1 VEAAVTIS
9 PDRILKELSELWVTM
24 GKEGQAESGAAG
36 GTGVLRACTM
46 TLIVMAEESED
57 IGALGETMAA
67 LMPEHPARTVLV
79 RLCGKRERALSERVY
94 AQCWMPFG
102 QRRQICC
109 EQVEITAADAAL
121 GDLPSVVLPLAVAD
135 LPVMLWCRTPRL
147 LGMPEFGQ
155 MAAMAT
161 KTIVDSAAM
170 PDARE
175 ALRRIAAASGSGLTM
190 GDLAWTR
197 LTRWREMLSQVF
209 ENRERLEQLASCAR
223 VTIEY
228 GPGEETSARYLGAWI
243 AGAAPGIAELRPAGA
258 IRVELAGEGL
268 RVELARRDG
277 ALLVT
282 VNERSRH
289 TRLPHPSDYALM
301 REELGIVGPDGV
313 FERSLEA
320 AAK

>member
-24 GKEGQAESGAAG
+24 GKEGQAESGAS
-36 GTGVLRACTM
+36 VLRACSM
-46 TLIVMAEESED
+46 TLIVIAEEAED
-57 IGALGETMAA
+57 IGALGETIAA

-79 RLCGKRERALSERVY
+79 RLCGQRERALSERVY

-161 KTIVDSAAM
+161 KTIVDSAGM

-175 ALRRIAAASGSGLTM
+175 ALRRIAAASASGLTM

-197 LTRWREMLSQVF
+197 LTRWREMLSHVF
-209 ENRERLEQLASCAR
+209 ENRERLAQLANCAR

-228 GPGEETSARYLGAWI
+228 GPGEEASARYLGMWI
-243 AGAAPGIAELRPAGA
+243 AGVAPGRVDVRAAGA
-258 IRVELAGEGL
+258 LRVELAGKEL
-268 RVELARRDG
+268 RVELVRQDG
-277 ALLVT
+277 TLTVT
-282 VNERSRH
+282 VNELSHH
-289 TRLPHPSDYALM
+289 TRLPHPTDYALM
-301 REELGIVGPDGV
+301 REELTIVRRDPV